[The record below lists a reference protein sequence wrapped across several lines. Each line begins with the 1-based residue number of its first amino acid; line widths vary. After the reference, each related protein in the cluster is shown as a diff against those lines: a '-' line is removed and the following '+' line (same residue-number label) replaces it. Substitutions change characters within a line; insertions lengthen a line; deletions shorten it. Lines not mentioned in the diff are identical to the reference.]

1 MSFVS
6 IIATEQWISAVSDG
20 NLVEFDKE
28 GNWQIKPGKKP
39 SFFRISER
47 QFIACTGSS
56 EAWSRIKKE
65 FPFKKEPYP
74 LDKDMLNHLEDVV
87 RGVPQN
93 QQDVLLVVADATNRV
108 TCRMISN
115 QPDTK
120 WTVIEPESGRT
131 GTLFLAG
138 KLIDEKKIRLI
149 SEEFN
154 RLLQVHGKDES
165 KQVVLAQRELNKIA
179 ATLDPTIG
187 TRIYQLLINK

>member
-1 MSFVS
+1 
-6 IIATEQWISAVSDG
+6 
-20 NLVEFDKE
+20 
-28 GNWQIKPGKKP
+28 
-39 SFFRISER
+39 
-47 QFIACTGSS
+47 
-56 EAWSRIKKE
+56 
-65 FPFKKEPYP
+65 
-74 LDKDMLNHLEDVV
+74 
-87 RGVPQN
+87 
-93 QQDVLLVVADATNRV
+93 
-108 TCRMISN
+108 MISN

-120 WTVIEPESGRT
+120 WTAIEPESGRT

-154 RLLQVHGKDES
+154 RLLHVHGKDES